1 MKIQGLAADHTGRH
15 AAMMIFLGHPS
26 SKVIASGADSRKNSP
41 ASGLAARRHPGCN
54 APRAMSD
61 TTIHT
66 HGRILEILGPVL
78 YRVALPN
85 GKTLLAH
92 LSKRMVGENTV
103 FPADGRVLLEFTP
116 YDFDTARILGPAE

>member
-1 MKIQGLAADHTGRH
+1 
-15 AAMMIFLGHPS
+15 MMIFLGRTS
-26 SKVIASGADSRKNSP
+26 SKVIGPGKDSRKNSP
-41 ASGLAARRHPGCN
+41 APGLAARRHSGSN
-54 APRAMSD
+54 SPRTMSD

-66 HGRILEILGPVL
+66 HGQILESLSPVL
-78 YRVALPN
+78 YRVVLPN

-92 LSKRMVGENTV
+92 LSKRMVSENTV